1 MKRAT
6 VTKKRSPI
14 DYLKA
19 TARRFA
25 TNATWGGLVLI
36 FSTIVAITAS
46 NTGLAD
52 EYNEFWEK
60 KFIIAGEN
68 FDLNMTL
75 HHWVNDGL
83 MVIFFLVIGLEL
95 KREILVGALSDWG
108 KASMPVYAAIG
119 GMIIPAL
126 IYWSLN
132 ADTPYEKGWGI
143 PMATDIAYSLGLLG
157 LLGTRV
163 PSSLKIFL
171 TALAIVDDLGAILII
186 AFFYSDAIDWHY
198 LAVGAGITGGL
209 FLINYLGVRQ
219 AWIYLLTGFFLWY
232 AIFMSGIH
240 ATIAGILLAATI
252 PLKVRLRSREFMEKT
267 EEKLKELKETDL
279 ERGDALS
286 EEKHQEIIKDI
297 RRFTID
303 SRSPLLRTESN
314 LSYLSLFF
322 IVPVFALANAG
333 VTFVEGWTSIF
344 TSTLGLGII
353 FGLVVGKF
361 TGVFLFSFLAHH
373 LHLSKLNVNLK
384 WSDIAGMALLT
395 GVGFTMSLFISNLA
409 FGIKGGILENAKMA
423 ILIASAIAAFIGF
436 FTLLSTSSK
445 K

>member
-1 MKRAT
+1 VKRTT

-14 DYLKA
+14 DYLKE
-19 TARRFA
+19 TAKRFA

-36 FSTIVAITAS
+36 FCTLIALVAS
-46 NTGLAD
+46 NTGMAD
-52 EYNEFWEK
+52 EYYEFWEK
-60 KFIIAGEN
+60 KFIVASED
-68 FDLNMTL
+68 FALNMTF

-119 GMIIPAL
+119 GMIVPAL
-126 IYWSLN
+126 IYWLFN
-132 ADTPYEKGWGI
+132 AGTAYEKGWGI

-163 PSSLKIFL
+163 PPSLKIFL

-186 AFFYSDAIDWHY
+186 AFFYSEGINWHY
-198 LAVGAGITGGL
+198 LSIGLGITGGL

-219 AWIYLLTGFFLWY
+219 GWVYLLTGIFLWY

-252 PLKVRLRSREFMEKT
+252 PLKVRLQSREFMEKT
-267 EEKLKELKETDL
+267 EEKLNELKETNL

-286 EEKHQEIIKDI
+286 EKKHQEIIKNI

-303 SRSPLLRTESN
+303 SRSPLLRSESN
-314 LSYLSLFF
+314 LSYLSAFF
-322 IVPVFALANAG
+322 IIPIFALANAG
-333 VTFVEGWTSIF
+333 VTFVEGWSNIF

-353 FGLVVGKF
+353 LGLVVGKF
-361 TGVFLFSFLAHH
+361 TGVFLFSFLAHQ
-373 LHLSKLNVNLK
+373 LGLSKLNVNLK

-409 FGIKGGILENAKMA
+409 FGIDSDILANAKMA
-423 ILIASAIAAFIGF
+423 ILIASAIAAVIGF
-436 FTLLSTSSK
+436 TTLLLTPSK